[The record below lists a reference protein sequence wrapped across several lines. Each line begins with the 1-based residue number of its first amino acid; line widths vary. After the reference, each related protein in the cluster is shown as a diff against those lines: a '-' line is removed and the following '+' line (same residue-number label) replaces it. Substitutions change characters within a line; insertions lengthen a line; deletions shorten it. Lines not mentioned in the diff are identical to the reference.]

1 MVILAQWFY
10 SESGSKF
17 KQAWSAPT
25 GIIELARYDSVSS
38 TELNLVSF
46 SWLTDQIFY
55 RVNCLRLFKCPG
67 CRRNVMLNR

>member
-1 MVILAQWFY
+1 MFDGDPPAQWFY

-38 TELNLVSF
+38 TKTKLVSF
-46 SWLTDQIFY
+46 FLAH
-55 RVNCLRLFKCPG
+55 
-67 CRRNVMLNR
+67 